1 MRPHD
6 THSGAYP
13 LALELVTESESLAIR
28 LRDKHRDLA
37 DRLMDASISL
47 ALDIAAGEYVVA
59 YCSACLAAA
68 TLDLALSVRALDAEA
83 HGRADA
89 LIGRITGVLDALEE
103 PLPLSELN

>member
-1 MRPHD
+1 MPARDSHC
-6 THSGAYP
+6 GAYP
-13 LALELVTESESLAIR
+13 LALQLVTESETLAVR
-28 LRDKHRDLA
+28 LRDQHRDLA

-59 YCSACLAAA
+59 YCSACLASA
-68 TLDLALSVRALDAEA
+68 TLDLALSLRALDTEA

-89 LIGRITGVLDALEE
+89 LIGRITGVLDTLEE